1 MTKIQ
6 KEVKG
11 TIHIW
16 LGPKLCGYVANPAD
30 IEVPKRIFI
39 LVFNV
44 WHCLRSKLWIP

>member
-30 IEVPKRIFI
+30 IEVKGSLYCISI
-39 LVFNV
+39 
-44 WHCLRSKLWIP
+44 